1 MNTKIEY
8 ITESGIES
16 LIEAIIVRA
25 CKDYRLALKS
35 KDKSKIISLERFF
48 KGNYFGEMTNYK
60 ISGDWIIRT
69 LKSEVLGD
77 EYKDRNY

>member
-60 ISGDWIIRT
+60 ISSDLVIRT

-77 EYKDRNY
+77 EYKD

>member
-8 ITESGIES
+8 ITKSGVEN

-48 KGNYFGEMTNYK
+48 KGDYFAEMTNYN
-60 ISGDWIIRT
+60 ISGDLIIRK
-69 LKSEVLGD
+69 LKSEVLED
-77 EYKDRNY
+77 EYKD

>member
-8 ITESGIES
+8 ITESGAES

-48 KGNYFGEMTNYK
+48 KGDYFGEMTNYK
-60 ISGDWIIRT
+60 ISGDWVIRT
-69 LKSEVLGD
+69 LKSEVLKD
-77 EYKDRNY
+77 E

>member
-8 ITESGIES
+8 ITESGVES

-48 KGNYFGEMTNYK
+48 KGDYFGEMTNYK
-60 ISGDWIIRT
+60 ISGDLVIRT

-77 EYKDRNY
+77 E

>member
-8 ITESGIES
+8 ITESGVEN

-35 KDKSKIISLERFF
+35 KNKSKIISLERFF

-60 ISGDWIIRT
+60 ISGDWLIRT
-69 LKSEVLGD
+69 LKSEVLED
-77 EYKDRNY
+77 EYKDRNH

>member
-8 ITESGIES
+8 ITESGAES

-48 KGNYFGEMTNYK
+48 KGDYFGEMTNYK
-60 ISGDWIIRT
+60 ISGDLVIRT

-77 EYKDRNY
+77 E

>member
-8 ITESGIES
+8 ITESGVES

-35 KDKSKIISLERFF
+35 KDKPRIISLERFF
-48 KGNYFGEMTNYK
+48 KGDYFGEMTNYK
-60 ISGDWIIRT
+60 ISGDLVIRT

-77 EYKDRNY
+77 E

>member
-8 ITESGIES
+8 ITETGIES

-48 KGNYFGEMTNYK
+48 KGNYFGEMTNYN
-60 ISGDWIIRT
+60 ISGDYIIRT
-69 LKSEVLGD
+69 LKREVMGD
-77 EYKDRNY
+77 EYKDRNH

>member
-1 MNTKIEY
+1 MNTKIEF
-8 ITESGIES
+8 ITKSGVEN

-48 KGNYFGEMTNYK
+48 KGDYFGEMTNYK
-60 ISGDWIIRT
+60 ISGDLVIRT

-77 EYKDRNY
+77 E

>member
-60 ISGDWIIRT
+60 ISGDLVIRT

-77 EYKDRNY
+77 E

>member
-1 MNTKIEY
+1 MNTKIEF
-8 ITESGIES
+8 ITKSGVES

-48 KGNYFGEMTNYK
+48 KGDYFREMTNYN
-60 ISGDWIIRT
+60 ISGDWLIRK

>member
-1 MNTKIEY
+1 MNTKIEH

-35 KDKSKIISLERFF
+35 KNKSKIISLERFF
-48 KGNYFGEMTNYK
+48 KGNYFGEMVNYN
-60 ISGDWIIRT
+60 ISGDWLIRT
-69 LKSEVLGD
+69 LKKEVLGD
-77 EYKDRNY
+77 EYKD

>member
-48 KGNYFGEMTNYK
+48 KGDYFREMTNYN
-60 ISGDWIIRT
+60 ISGDWLIRK
-69 LKSEVLGD
+69 LKSEVLED

>member
-48 KGNYFGEMTNYK
+48 KGEYFGEMTNYN
-60 ISGDWIIRT
+60 ISGDYIIRT
-69 LKSEVLGD
+69 LKSEVLED
-77 EYKDRNY
+77 EYKDRNH